1 MSSTHVESGGRGMRS
16 NAIGETTGTRRTRR
30 ISGASSQAAM
40 VYIENWDDFQARSS
54 ALFRSDPVAT
64 RYVMKYRHCDGKLV
78 LKVTDDKV
86 VDILR
91 DQRFLMYEVANL
103 RIFIN

>member
-1 MSSTHVESGGRGMRS
+1 MHN
-16 NAIGETTGTRRTRR
+16 NALRNINNTCKKADRATTL
-30 ISGASSQAAM
+30 S
-40 VYIENWDDFQARSS
+40 
-54 ALFRSDPVAT
+54 LPVALIPST
-64 RYVMKYRHCDGKLV
+64 VGIVCVNVHDLISQ
-78 LKVTDDKV
+78 